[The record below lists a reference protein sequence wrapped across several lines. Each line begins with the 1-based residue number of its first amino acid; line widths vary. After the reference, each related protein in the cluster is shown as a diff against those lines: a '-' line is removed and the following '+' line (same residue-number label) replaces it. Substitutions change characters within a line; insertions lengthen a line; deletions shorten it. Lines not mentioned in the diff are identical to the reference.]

1 MTWARRRPL
10 ERRSPAVV
18 ARPLERVSLAV
29 VAHALA
35 ACVAEA
41 PAPIT
46 GPEPLGQAY
55 LVAQD
60 PRVDSLL
67 ALMTLEE
74 KVGQMTQAD
83 QEFLATDEHVRDYM
97 LGSLLSGGGS
107 DPVTNSFQDWRAL
120 YEGYQA
126 RAMETR
132 LRIPILYGVDAVHG
146 HSNVVGAVIFPH
158 NIGLGAT
165 RNPDLVEEVA
175 RITALE
181 TKATGI
187 NWAFAP
193 CVAVPRDDRW
203 GRTYEG
209 YSEDPELVAELG
221 AAAVRGLQ
229 GGDLS
234 DPHRVVASAKHFV
247 GDGGTAL
254 GTGWPR
260 DGEPLLDRGD
270 VRMSEEEL
278 RRIHMRGY
286 VTAIREGV
294 ATIMPSYSSWNGEKV
309 SGSRRLL
316 TEVLKEEL
324 GFEGFLISDF
334 AAIDELPGDYR
345 ENIRQAVNAGMDMV
359 MVPDRYPEFYE
370 LLLDLARTGEI
381 PAGRIDD
388 AVRRILRVKFA
399 AGLFDEGWSPRA
411 DRALAERF
419 GSDEHRRIARQA
431 VRESLVLL
439 KNEGGVLPLAKEAA
453 RLHVAGRGADDI
465 GMQSGGWTID
475 WQGRR
480 GAITQGTTILQGIRE
495 AVGSQTPVTYSPDG
509 SGAEGADAVVVV
521 IGEEPYAEMNGDD
534 LDLELALED
543 RTAVSNAARAGVPVV
558 VVLLSGRPLILGDV
572 LEAADALVAAWLPGT
587 EGEGVA
593 DILFGNHPATGR
605 LSFTWPRSVDQH
617 PINLGDDDYDPLFPY
632 GFGLS
637 FEGGGGT

>member
-1 MTWARRRPL
+1 M
-10 ERRSPAVV
+10 ERA
-18 ARPLERVSLAV
+18 SLAV
-29 VAHALA
+29 MAHALA
-35 ACVAEA
+35 GCVAEA
-41 PAPIT
+41 PAPAMD
-46 GPEPLGQAY
+46 PEPLGQGY

-60 PRVDSLL
+60 ARVDSLL

-83 QEFLATDEHVRDYM
+83 QEFLVTDEHVRDYM

-107 DPVTNSFQDWRAL
+107 DPPTNSFQDWRAL

-132 LRIPILYGVDAVHG
+132 LRIPLLYGVDAVHG

-165 RNPDLVEEVA
+165 GNPGLVEEVA
-175 RITALE
+175 RVTALE

-209 YSEDPELVAELG
+209 YAEDPELVAELG

-260 DGEPLLDRGD
+260 DGVPLLDRGD
-270 VRMSEEEL
+270 ARMSEEEL
-278 RRIHMRGY
+278 RRIHMQGY

-294 ATIMPSYSSWNGEKV
+294 ATIMPSYSSWNGEKI

-316 TEVLKEEL
+316 TEILKEEL

-345 ENIRQAVNAGMDMV
+345 DDIRQSINAGMDMV

-381 PAGRIDD
+381 PAVRIDD

-439 KNEGGVLPLAKEAA
+439 KNEGPVLPLAKDAA
-453 RLHVAGRGADDI
+453 RLHVAGRGADDM

-480 GAITQGTTILQGIRE
+480 GAITPGTTILQGIRE
-495 AVGSQTPVTYSPDG
+495 AVGPRTAVTYSLDG

-521 IGEEPYAEMNGDD
+521 IGEEPYAEMYGDD
-534 LDLELALED
+534 LDLALAPED
-543 RTAVSNAARAGVPVV
+543 RTAVTNAAQAGVPVV

-572 LEAADALVAAWLPGT
+572 LEVAHALVAAWLPGT
-587 EGEGVA
+587 EGQGVA
-593 DILFGNHPATGR
+593 DVLFGDYPATGR

-617 PINLGDDDYDPLFPY
+617 PINVGDVDYVPLFPY

>member
-1 MTWARRRPL
+1 MTWVRRRT
-10 ERRSPAVV
+10 
-18 ARPLERVSLAV
+18 LERVSLAL

-41 PAPIT
+41 PAPAT

-83 QEFLATDEHVRDYM
+83 QEFLVTDEHVRDYL

-107 DPVTNSFQDWRAL
+107 DPPTNSFQDWRAL
-120 YEGYQA
+120 YERYQA

-132 LRIPILYGVDAVHG
+132 LRIPLLYGVDAVHG

-165 RNPDLVEEVA
+165 RNPGLVEEVA
-175 RITALE
+175 RVTALE

-209 YSEDPELVAELG
+209 YAEDPELVAELG

-234 DPHRVVASAKHFV
+234 DPRRVVASAKHFV

-278 RRIHMRGY
+278 RRIHMQGY

-316 TEVLKEEL
+316 AEILKEEL

-345 ENIRQAVNAGMDMV
+345 EDIRQSITAGMDMV

-411 DRALAERF
+411 DRALAEGF
-419 GSDEHRRIARQA
+419 GSDGHRRIARQA

-439 KNEGGVLPLAKEAA
+439 KNEGRVLPLAKGAA

-480 GAITQGTTILQGIRE
+480 GAITPGTTILQGIRE
-495 AVGSQTPVTYSPDG
+495 AVGSGTPVTYSLDG

-521 IGEEPYAEMNGDD
+521 IGEEPYAEMYGDD

-543 RTAVSNAARAGVPVV
+543 RTAVANAARAGVPVV

-587 EGEGVA
+587 EGQGVA
-593 DILFGNHPATGR
+593 DVLFGDHPATGR

-617 PINLGDDDYDPLFPY
+617 PINLGDDDYVPLFPY